1 MAALIWRLPAIEAV
15 TVGSSR
21 AGGDR
26 GDPRGSGEL
35 GVGGEAI
42 GAGDLTD
49 EFGRGQRPAA
59 ALGDEL
65 WRDLGDQVG
74 DP

>member
-1 MAALIWRLPAIEAV
+1 MLPELAGIGAI
-15 TVGSSR
+15 
-21 AGGDR
+21 AG
-26 GDPRGSGEL
+26 GSGEL

-49 EFGRGQRPAA
+49 ELGRGQRPAA

-65 WRDLGDQVG
+65 WRDWATRSAISVSSALMV
-74 DP
+74 